1 MAKKKAAK
9 KKVAAKKKPI
19 LKKKVAAKQAAPK
32 KKAAAKKPVR
42 RKVKRASRGTQEVT
56 NPVAIRGRRG
66 LGAASGGQSGDTQ
79 GLSERETAD
88 SESVTE
94 LAEEGQDYEA
104 EVVSG
109 VENAKDPDEG
119 EVTTSEVPEDDVP
132 PEYQDRDQI

>member
-1 MAKKKAAK
+1 MAKKKSAK
-9 KKVAAKKKPI
+9 KKLAAKKKPVP
-19 LKKKVAAKQAAPK
+19 KKKAAAKKPAPK
-32 KKAAAKKPVR
+32 KKAAAKKPV
-42 RKVKRASRGTQEVT
+42 KKAKRPSRGTQDIV

-79 GLSERETAD
+79 GLSERESAD

-109 VENAKDPDEG
+109 VENAKDPDQG

>member
-1 MAKKKAAK
+1 MAKKKSAK
-9 KKVAAKKKPI
+9 KKLAAKKKPVP
-19 LKKKVAAKQAAPK
+19 KQKAAAKKPAPK
-32 KKAAAKKPVR
+32 KKAAAKKPV
-42 RKVKRASRGTQEVT
+42 KKAKRPSRGTQDIV

-79 GLSERETAD
+79 GLSERESAD

-109 VENAKDPDEG
+109 VENAKDPDQG